1 MRPTSRT
8 LKIGLLLAVL
18 AFLPSLY
25 PAAQPLWLAMVL
37 LFIVALA
44 RDALALRK
52 VRINAERNI
61 RAVLPHLAWS
71 DVSVRLSNEHI
82 QDLSLTIHDMHPASC
97 KTQNL
102 PIVEPLKAHSSLTV
116 HYKCMPMERGDV
128 QFSGVECQVSTAWH
142 LLTKKLLVDAQS
154 QVRVYPNYRGNQKS
168 QILSSR
174 QYLDKLG
181 IRRLPRQGEGGDFH
195 QLREFRDGDSI
206 RQIDWKATSRMR
218 KPISREY
225 AEERDQQIV
234 FLLDCSMRMRHK
246 DEHGSHMDD
255 ALNAIVLLGH
265 IALQQ
270 GDSTGLYTFGGVE
283 RWIPPAKGQLAA
295 RRLVQGLYDIQ
306 PTIEMP
312 DYQAAIENLAAKLKK
327 RALIILISNLRN
339 EDGDSALEAL
349 RRLNKKHLVLMVDLR
364 EADLDKTLAMEPHTS
379 KETLLWASAE
389 HYSLTRKRQHQLAT
403 ARGTKLLDV
412 TPQSLSANLITR
424 YLAIKQMGLL

>member
-1 MRPTSRT
+1 
-8 LKIGLLLAVL
+8 
-18 AFLPSLY
+18 
-25 PAAQPLWLAMVL
+25 VL
-37 LFIVALA
+37 LIILT
-44 RDALALRK
+44 RDAIALSK
-52 VRINAERNI
+52 VSLQAERSV

-71 DVSVRLSNEHI
+71 DVSVRLTNNQTQH
-82 QDLSLTIHDMHPASC
+82 LSLTIHDMHPASC

-102 PIVEPLKAHSSLTV
+102 PIIEQLAAKSSLSV
-116 HYKCMPMERGDV
+116 HYKCQPMERGNV
-128 QFSGVECQVSTAWH
+128 QFSGVECQVTTALH
-142 LLTKKLLVDAQS
+142 LLARKLLIDTKS
-154 QVRVYPNYRGNQKS
+154 DVRVYPNYRGNQKS
-168 QILSSR
+168 QLLSSK
-174 QYLDKLG
+174 QFLDKLG

-234 FLLDCSMRMRHK
+234 FLLDCSMRMRHQ

-270 GDSTGLYTFGGVE
+270 GDSTGLYTFGGIE

-306 PTIEMP
+306 PTLEMP

-364 EADLDKTLAMEPHTS
+364 EADLDETLAIEPATPAQS
-379 KETLLWASAE
+379 LLWASAE
-389 HYSLTRKRQHQLAT
+389 HYALTRKRQHKLAT

-412 TPQSLSANLITR
+412 TPQNLSANLITR
-424 YLAIKQMGLL
+424 YLAIKQMGQL